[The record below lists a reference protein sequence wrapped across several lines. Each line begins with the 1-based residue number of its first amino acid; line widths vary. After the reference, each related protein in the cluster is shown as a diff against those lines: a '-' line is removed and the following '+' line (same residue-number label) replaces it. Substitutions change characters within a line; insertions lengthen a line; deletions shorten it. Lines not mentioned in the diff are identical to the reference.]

1 VQVSQARLRRAVRRG
16 TLGVDVAAALNLIGI
31 LLLALSPV
39 FLVPA
44 AVALG
49 YGESLHPF
57 LVAAVITAAFGL
69 ALERTTTGA
78 GRAGFREGFLV
89 VALVWLLVPASGSLP
104 YLLSGHDELSSP
116 LDAYF
121 EAMSG
126 FTTTGASIL
135 PDPAALNDS
144 MAFWRQLTVWLG
156 GMGIIVLALAILP
169 RLRVGGRQ
177 LFETEAPGPE
187 IEPLT
192 VTIREAARRFLFLYV
207 GITVA
212 EIVALLV
219 VGATGLDEE
228 MGPYDAIA
236 HSFSTVAT
244 AGFSPRTLGVVEFG
258 AATHWVVLAFMLV
271 SGTNFALLYLA
282 IVRRRMRAFGRDEEF
297 RLYIALLAAAS
308 LVVLADLLRTDV
320 AGGEAAVRHAVFNTA
335 SLMTTTGFASADFN
349 QWGALTAI
357 VLLGVMFIGA
367 SAGSTSGSIKVV
379 RHVIIGKMLRR
390 ELDQT
395 VHPELVAPLRLN
407 RRVVDE
413 RALRAVIVFVLLY
426 LGIAAAGAVAVLADS
441 ASRGLAVTTFD
452 AIAASATTLGNV
464 GPAFG
469 IAGPVGSYAEY
480 GDVSKGILTAL
491 MCLGRIEIIP
501 LVVLLSRRYWRA

>member
-1 VQVSQARLRRAVRRG
+1 VISRARLRRAVRRE
-16 TLGVDVAAALNLIGI
+16 TLGVDVGAALNLVGI
-31 LLLALSPV
+31 LMIYLSPA
-39 FLVPA
+39 FLVPT

-49 YGESLHPF
+49 YGETPWPF
-57 LVAAVITAAFGL
+57 VTAALVTAGFGFGL
-69 ALERTTTGA
+69 ERFTTGA
-78 GRAGFREGFLV
+78 ARAGFREGFLV
-89 VALVWLLVPASGSLP
+89 VSLLWLLVPAAGSVP
-104 YLLSGHDELSSP
+104 YLLSGHDELESP
-116 LDAYF
+116 IDAYF

-126 FTTTGASIL
+126 FTTTGSSVL
-135 PDPAALNDS
+135 SDAAMLNDS
-144 MAFWRQLTVWLG
+144 LAFWRQLTIWLG
-156 GMGIIVLALAILP
+156 GMGIIVLALAVLP

-192 VTIREAARRFLFLYV
+192 VTIRQAARRFLFLYV
-207 GITVA
+207 GITIA
-212 EIVALLV
+212 EITALVV

-236 HSFSTVAT
+236 HSFATVAT
-244 AGFSPRTLGVVEFG
+244 GGFSPRTLGVVEFG
-258 AATHWVVLAFMLV
+258 AATHWVIGFFMVL
-271 SGTNFALLYLA
+271 SGTNFVLMYLA
-282 IVRRRMRAFGRDEEF
+282 IARRALRVFARDEEF
-297 RLYIALLAAAS
+297 RLYLGLLAAATV
-308 LVVLADLLRTDV
+308 VVLWEIWRADLLS
-320 AGGEAAVRHAVFNTA
+320 GEAAVRHAFFNTA
-335 SLMTTTGFASADFN
+335 SLMTTTGFASSDYN
-349 QWGALTAI
+349 DWGSLAVV

-426 LGIAAAGAVAVLADS
+426 LGLAALGAVGVLADS
-441 ASRGLAVTTFD
+441 APRGLEITTFD
-452 AIAASATTLGNV
+452 ALAASATNLGNV

-469 IAGPVGSYAEY
+469 VAGPVGSYSDY
-480 GDVSKGILTAL
+480 GDGSKLILTAL